1 MDVLAA
7 FANQVDYCRANEAPV
22 TAAIV
27 EAVAKA
33 LRPTNAFGI
42 TVLEWPGDPL
52 ADALPLRTAAAL
64 RSLHL
69 AGKARILDP
78 IYRGTAEP
86 EEAQAAVSAV
96 IAMHGEALLP
106 WLDGPPQTNEAGR
119 SSGYVA
125 AMLWLAAQG
134 LPPRFELIEFGS
146 SAGINLML
154 DRYAYDLGGVAVG
167 PAQPALSLKP
177 DWRGPPPPDKAIEIV
192 SAWGCDVA
200 PIDLTRES
208 ERRRLEAF
216 IWPEQQERLAR
227 LKQVTKA
234 AKAKPPNLVEAEA
247 ADFVEAQLSRPQ
259 EAGVTRL
266 LVHSITWQYL
276 PHASQQRITHAME
289 QAAKRATAKRPLGW
303 IRLEADREILRHVLE
318 VQHWPNGS
326 ETYRLAEAH
335 AHGRWLEWQA

>member
-1 MDVLAA
+1 MDVMAA

-27 EAVAKA
+27 AAVAKA

-42 TVLEWPGDPL
+42 TVLDWTGDAL
-52 ADALPLRTAAAL
+52 SDGLPLRCAAAL

-78 IYRGTAEP
+78 VYRGTAEP
-86 EEAQAAVSAV
+86 EEAETAVSATL
-96 IAMHGEALLP
+96 AMHGDALLP

-154 DRYAYDLGGVAVG
+154 DRFGYDLGGTKVG
-167 PAQPALSLKP
+167 PGDAALTLKP
-177 DWRGPPPPDKAIEIV
+177 DWRGAPPPPETIEIV

-200 PIDLTRES
+200 PIDLTKES

-216 IWPEQQERLAR
+216 IWPEQRERLER
-227 LKQVTKA
+227 LKTVTGL

-259 EAGVTRL
+259 DAGVTRL

-276 PHASQQRITHAME
+276 PRKSQDRISEAMQRRVRLPHHTW
-289 QAAKRATAKRPLGW
+289 QQTKRSMPPPSVPMSSTTTSK
-303 IRLEADREILRHVLE
+303 
-318 VQHWPNGS
+318 
-326 ETYRLAEAH
+326 
-335 AHGRWLEWQA
+335 RWLSVLL

>member
-1 MDVLAA
+1 MAA

-27 EAVAKA
+27 EAVATV
-33 LRPTNAFGI
+33 LTPNTAFGV
-42 TVLEWPGDPL
+42 TVLEWEGDPL
-52 ADALPLRTAAAL
+52 ADALPLRCAAAL

-86 EEAQAAVSAV
+86 DEAQAAVAAML
-96 IAMHGEALLP
+96 AMHGDALLP

-125 AMLWLAAQG
+125 AMLWLASKG

-154 DRYAYDLGGVAVG
+154 DRYAYDLGGVHVG
-167 PAQPALSLKP
+167 PDEAAVSLAP
-177 DWRGPPPPDKAIEIV
+177 DWRGSPPPDEPIEIV

-200 PIDLTRES
+200 PIDLTS
-208 ERRRLEAF
+208 ERQRRRLAAF
-216 IWPEQQERLAR
+216 IWPEQKERLER
-227 LKQVTKA
+227 LKQVTA
-234 AKAKPPNLVEAEA
+234 TARARPPKLVEAEA
-247 ADFVEAQLSRPQ
+247 ADFVEAQLVRPQ
-259 EAGVTRL
+259 DDGVTRL

-276 PHASQQRITHAME
+276 PRSSQQRIQDAMA
-289 QAAKRATAKRPLGW
+289 QAGKRATAARPLGW
-303 IRLEADREILRHVLE
+303 VRLEADREILRHVLE
-318 VQHWPNGS
+318 VQYWPGG
-326 ETYRLAEAH
+326 EQVTRLAEAH

>member
-1 MDVLAA
+1 MDVMAA

-27 EAVAKA
+27 AAVAKA
-33 LRPTNAFGI
+33 LRTTTAFGI
-42 TVLEWPGDPL
+42 TALEWPGDPQ
-52 ADALPLRTAAAL
+52 ADGLPLRCAAAL

-69 AGKARILDP
+69 EGKARILDP

-86 EEAQAAVSAV
+86 EEAEAAVAAML
-96 IAMHGEALLP
+96 AMHGDALLP

-119 SSGYVA
+119 SAGYVA

-154 DRYAYDLGGVAVG
+154 DRYAYDLGGVRVG
-167 PAQPALSLKP
+167 PYDAALTIKP
-177 DWRGPPPPDKAIEIV
+177 EWRGSPPPSLDIEIV

-208 ERRRLEAF
+208 GRRRLEAY
-216 IWPEQQERLAR
+216 IWPEQKDRLDR
-227 LKQVTKA
+227 LKKVA
-234 AKAKPPNLVEAEA
+234 AAARAKPPNLVEAEA

-259 EAGVTRL
+259 DDGVTRL

-276 PHASQQRITHAME
+276 PRRSQERIGEAMARAGSR
-289 QAAKRATAKRPLGW
+289 AALDRPLGW
-303 IRLEADREILRHVLE
+303 VRLEADRQILRHVLE
-318 VQHWPNGS
+318 VQYWPGG
-326 ETYRLAEAH
+326 ETARLAEAH
-335 AHGRWLEWQA
+335 AHGRWLEWQG

>member
-1 MDVLAA
+1 MDVMAA
-7 FANQVDYCRANEAPV
+7 FANQVDYCRANDAPV

-27 EAVAKA
+27 AAVAEA
-33 LRPTNAFGI
+33 LSPDNAFGI
-42 TVLEWPGDPL
+42 TVLDWDGDPL
-52 ADALPLRTAAAL
+52 ADGLPLRCAAAL

-78 IYRGTAEP
+78 IYRGMAEP
-86 EEAQAAVSAV
+86 DEARAAVSAML
-96 IAMHGEALLP
+96 AMHGDALLP

-119 SSGYVA
+119 SAGYVA

-154 DRYAYDLGGVAVG
+154 DRFRYDLGGVEVG
-167 PAQPALSLKP
+167 PGNTPVTLKP
-177 DWRGPPPPDKAIEIV
+177 EWRGPAPPDGDIEIL

-216 IWPEQQERLAR
+216 IWPEQVERLAR
-227 LKQVTKA
+227 LKAVTRLA
-234 AKAKPPNLVEAEA
+234 RDKPPRLVEAEA

-259 EAGVTRL
+259 DDGVTRL

-276 PHASQQRITHAME
+276 PRASQQRISEAME
-289 QAAKRATAKRPLGW
+289 RAGAVASEERPLGW
-303 IRLEADREILRHVLE
+303 IRLEADRDILRHVLE
-318 VQHWPNGS
+318 AQYWPSGS
-326 ETYRLAEAH
+326 QTKRLAEAH